1 VNWWVEGWGICD
13 TVVNGALVRFGKA
26 GELWGGKVVRD
37 SGHAQPPR
45 SGYQVQ
51 EGVKILPY

>member
-1 VNWWVEGWGICD
+1 MGIWD

-37 SGHAQPPR
+37 SGHAQPSR